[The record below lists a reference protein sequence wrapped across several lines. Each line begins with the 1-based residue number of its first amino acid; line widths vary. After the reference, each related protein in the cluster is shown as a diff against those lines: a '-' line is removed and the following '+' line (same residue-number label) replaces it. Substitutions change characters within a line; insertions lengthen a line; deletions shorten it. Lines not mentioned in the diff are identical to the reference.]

1 MGGIEALEERV
12 RSAVDANLET
22 PCIRNQRCLTLCAVA
37 NVYGGNETRAQ
48 ELEDEARQLGM
59 EGYANI
65 LNPPWVRLALA
76 RGDLDEVESLLESDM
91 RRAFSYGESNAAC
104 RLDGLA
110 ALRAR
115 ERIEDGAAPV
125 VPGAY
130 IEPFA
135 LRALGIVSDAD
146 LIEQAQTRFESSAST
161 GMRRRPPRWLG
172 ASRCRG

>member
-1 MGGIEALEERV
+1 
-12 RSAVDANLET
+12 
-22 PCIRNQRCLTLCAVA
+22 
-37 NVYGGNETRAQ
+37 
-48 ELEDEARQLGM
+48 
-59 EGYANI
+59 
-65 LNPPWVRLALA
+65 
-76 RGDLDEVESLLESDM
+76 M

-115 ERIEDGAAPV
+115 ERIEDEAPPLV

-146 LIEQAQTRFESSAST
+146 LIEQAQTRFGE
-161 GMRRRPPRWLG
+161 LG
-172 ASRCRG
+172 LDWHAAQTTALARS